1 MISCQAIVSILKEQ
15 IEGYKALFALLQ
27 RERECLIHIDTEKI
41 EEISKEKDTTVMRLR
56 LLEEER
62 IRLTRKVAEDNGITR
77 DISLQELEML
87 TGDNTFSALR
97 SKLLSLLQSIE
108 EMNKFNGILIDRSL
122 KYIKI
127 NTNFFSSFMTDLNPK
142 NKGIIVSK
150 ET

>member
-1 MISCQAIVSILKEQ
+1 M
-15 IEGYKALFALLQ
+15 LFALLQ
-27 RERECLIHIDTEKI
+27 RERDCLIHIDKEKI

-77 DISLQELEML
+77 DINLQELEML
-87 TGDNTFSALR
+87 TGDSKFPALR

-122 KYIKI
+122 RYIKT
-127 NTNFFSSFMTDLNPK
+127 NANFFNSFMPDLNPK
-142 NKGIIVSK
+142 NKGVIISK